1 MYDDTQNSVYVDG
14 GGGGGGGCDAR
25 TV

>member
-1 MYDDTQNSVYVDG
+1 MYDDTQNSVYVGG